1 METTMKKTKT
11 KTGIISLKTGN
22 GWEPW
27 GIGTFAEAVEAKIG
41 TGAQAFAYCPLTPR
55 GEG

>member
-1 METTMKKTKT
+1 MNATTKKA
-11 KTGIISLKTGN
+11 KTGIISLKTEN

-41 TGAQAFAYCPLTPR
+41 TGATAFAYCPLTPR

>member
-1 METTMKKTKT
+1 METTMKKTKV
-11 KTGIISLKTGN
+11 KTGIISLKTES

-41 TGAQAFAYCPLTPR
+41 TGAKAFAYCPLTPR